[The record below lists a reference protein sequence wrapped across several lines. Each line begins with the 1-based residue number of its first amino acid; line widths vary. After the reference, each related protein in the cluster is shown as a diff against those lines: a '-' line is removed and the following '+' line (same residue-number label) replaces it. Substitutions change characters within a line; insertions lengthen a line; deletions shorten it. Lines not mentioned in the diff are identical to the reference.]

1 MKQID
6 KDRKELQ
13 RLVEAYGKQDVTK
26 FINHINEAID
36 ESQTKKAAILKAYN
50 EIDFEQDSPDDLM
63 RILEEL
69 YDTAADEGYQ
79 LGYDE
84 AEKNSEKKIKA
95 LEKRVSD
102 AGWQYEYDHHDDW
115 RKPREMGQW

>member
-69 YDTAADEGYQ
+69 YDAAADEGYQ
-79 LGYDE
+79 LGYNE
-84 AEKNSEKKIKA
+84 AEEKSKNRIKA

-102 AGWQYEYDHHDDW
+102 AGWQYEYDHRDDW